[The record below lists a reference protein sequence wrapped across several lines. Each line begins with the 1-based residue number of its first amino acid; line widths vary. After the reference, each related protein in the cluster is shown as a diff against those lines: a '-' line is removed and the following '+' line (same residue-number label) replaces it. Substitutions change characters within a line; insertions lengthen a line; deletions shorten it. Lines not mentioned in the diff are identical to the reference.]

1 MKNIT
6 LSALMFALLITSCRD
21 NQKDPDTNSDS
32 ELNRAIE
39 NKEKNKDSLSLKN
52 IESDIKQMLEQGN
65 TTEEISAFI
74 SSKMTREDYEKIKN
88 SLDNSIKSEGETQIL
103 NGLNNPNS
111 KIRIEILKDTEREV
125 AKFIKDPRFI
135 ELNNTNKINAL
146 REFKIQLF
154 KIIQL
159 DFNLNKESD
168 ILRDIMEEPFKKALK
183 KISKNNPK
191 D

>member
-39 NKEKNKDSLSLKN
+39 NKEKNKDSLRLKN

>member
-39 NKEKNKDSLSLKN
+39 NKEKNKDSLRLKN

-135 ELNNTNKINAL
+135 ELNNTNKISQ
-146 REFKIQLF
+146 I
-154 KIIQL
+154 
-159 DFNLNKESD
+159 
-168 ILRDIMEEPFKKALK
+168 
-183 KISKNNPK
+183 
-191 D
+191 